1 MHRKLDKI
9 FCLPT
14 SGRHKVYRSRGKKRN
29 KKTWWQQIYSLF
41 F

>member
-1 MHRKLDKI
+1 MKQKLDKI

-14 SGRHKVYRSRGKKRN
+14 SKAKVYQAKGGRKKA
-29 KKTWWQQIYSLF
+29 KTFWQKIYSLF